1 MAFTC
6 LVFSLFKNGIF
17 MFESVMERKAF
28 ASKIMENLVH
38 DYKLSIPRDV
48 VLLPA
53 SKFNDILNVTFNSSK
68 CADEATIE
76 IAIKILQAMADIQ
89 ENDSASRLKKRIEVS
104 LGYFKGRDGFT
115 DSRIEMLKEKLN
127 AVVIG

>member
-6 LVFSLFKNGIF
+6 LVFSLSKNGIF
-17 MFESVMERKAF
+17 MFESVVERKAF
-28 ASKIMENLVH
+28 ASKIKENLVH
-38 DYKLSIPRDV
+38 DYKLSISRDV

-68 CADEATIE
+68 CADEATVE
-76 IAIKILQAMADIQ
+76 IAIKILKAMVDIQ
-89 ENDSASRLKKRIEVS
+89 DHDSASRLKKRIEAS

-115 DSRIEMLKEKLN
+115 DSRVEMLKETLN
-127 AVVIG
+127 AVVLG